1 MIRRKYLKQVMAF
14 ATAISMVLPQTAV
27 YAEDMSAQ
35 QSNVEQT
42 AQEQNEPVNTYDD
55 DFLKSLPT
63 PKTGYLDV
71 EDDNIGLP
79 DIVNKDVTNNSTIAY
94 DRAATYPAK
103 YKTESLPTVRDQGG
117 YGVCWAFSTMSLL
130 EINLLKKKLVTQDID
145 LSEFHLVNFTYDCV
159 EDPLGGNA
167 GDKNS
172 FTASEDNKVT
182 QMGGN
187 VEMAVNSLM
196 DWEGAVDESVL
207 PYTYDIASKIDNR
220 EIDSSLAYSDTKA
233 HLQSYYKINTTNK
246 TDVKQ
251 AVTDYGAVSISYF
264 TDSSYSTSKYFNSAT
279 AGYYCYDNTG
289 HNHAV
294 TIVGWDDNYSADN
307 FVNKPEGDGAWIVRN
322 SWGDYFGQGGYFYLS
337 YYDVSI
343 SGTGYAVEAELSD
356 NYDNNYQYDGTV
368 WYNYAGYSTPKNT
381 FANIFTAKANNGKAE
396 SIKAVSFETYQAAN
410 AGYNIKIYKNLSSM
424 SQPQSG
430 TLVAEKSGKLAF
442 DGAYTIKLD
451 TPIDINDGE
460 TFSVVVELTSANEG
474 RGAYVIMDYSYDE
487 GWFTCQS
494 SAKANQSFIMDPY
507 DGYWMDYGAST
518 NCNFRIKAYT
528 DNEEVVEEVKAE
540 SVSLDKTQVSLKEK
554 ETVKL
559 NATVLQENA
568 DNKNVSYTSSDST
581 VATVNDEGLVTAVSA
596 GEAIITVTT
605 QDGNKTATC
614 KVTVTKTVEPL
625 AITAT
630 SQLSGNNYIFTA
642 NATGGTQDYTYK
654 FIVYNRTT
662 NKWGLVQAFSK
673 NNVCSWKKG
682 SAGVRDFYVDVK
694 DSDGTVVRSK
704 AMTITI
710 NTVIEPKPVLTASS
724 SSIKIGDKITLK
736 ASGGDANCTYKVI
749 VYNKKT
755 KQWGKIQ
762 DYSKNT
768 TINWTAGSDGD
779 RQFFVDI
786 KDANGKVTRSSATE
800 VKVISYTI
808 NTNVTSKNGVYTFT
822 ANVPNA
828 KGLTYKFIVYNKTTK
843 KWGLVQ
849 NFSSK
854 NVCTWKAGSAGDR
867 EFYIDVKDANGTV
880 TRSSAINIK

>member
-1 MIRRKYLKQVMAF
+1 MKQVMAF

-42 AQEQNEPVNTYDD
+42 AQEQNEPVNIYDD

-368 WYNYAGYSTPKNT
+368 WYNYAGY
-381 FANIFTAKANNGKAE
+381 
-396 SIKAVSFETYQAAN
+396 
-410 AGYNIKIYKNLSSM
+410 NIKIYKNLSSM

-430 TLVAEKSGKLAF
+430 ILVAEKSGKLAF

-559 NATVLQENA
+559 NATVLPENA

-581 VATVNDEGLVTAVSA
+581 VATVNDEGLVTAISA

-800 VKVISYTI
+800 VKVTSYTI